1 MAPSNLNEVPMRRH
15 TMATWIITGA
25 NRGLGLEFAKQLL
38 ADGHSVIAGIRQPEM
53 MEFDHER
60 MTVLRLDVAS
70 TTSVHEFAENV
81 KLATQSIDV
90 LVNNAGRMDGRWQPL
105 EEVDPE
111 VSLEVL
117 NVNTIGPLRVSQAL
131 WPLLEGPNPTK
142 IANISSLMGS
152 IDDCMSGRSYA
163 YRTSKTGLNM
173 ITKIL
178 AVEGKNKGIS
188 VTAYHPGWA
197 KTDMGGERAPVPVS
211 VSVQGLIGLIN
222 KQDDVRTGRFFE
234 YTGDELPW

>member
-1 MAPSNLNEVPMRRH
+1 
-15 TMATWIITGA
+15 MATWVITGA

-38 ADGHSVIAGIRQPEM
+38 ADDHSVIAGVRQPEM
-53 MEFDHER
+53 MEFEHER

-90 LVNNAGRMDGRWQPL
+90 LVNNAGRMDGRWQSL

-188 VTAYHPGWA
+188 ATAYHPGWA

-222 KQDDVRTGRFFE
+222 EQDDVRTGRFFE

>member
-1 MAPSNLNEVPMRRH
+1 
-15 TMATWIITGA
+15 MATWVVTGA
-25 NRGLGLEFAKQLL
+25 NRGIGLEFAKQLL
-38 ADGHSVIAGIRQPEM
+38 AEGHSVIAGVRSPESM
-53 MEFDHER
+53 KFSHEK
-60 MTVLRLDVAS
+60 MSILQLDVSS
-70 TTSVHEFAENV
+70 TSSVHEFAENV
-81 KLATQSIDV
+81 KSMSQSIDI
-90 LVNNAGRMDGRWQPL
+90 LVNNAGRMDGRWQSL
-105 EEVDPE
+105 EDVDPE

-117 NVNTIGPLRVSQAL
+117 NVNTIGPLRVSQVL
-131 WPLLEGPNPTK
+131 WPLLQASNKGK

-173 ITKIL
+173 ITKVL
-178 AVEGKNKGIS
+178 AVEGKDHNIT

-211 VSVQGLIGLIN
+211 VSVKGLIGLIH
-222 KQDDVRTGRFFE
+222 KQDIAQSGRFFE

>member
-1 MAPSNLNEVPMRRH
+1 
-15 TMATWIITGA
+15 
-25 NRGLGLEFAKQLL
+25 
-38 ADGHSVIAGIRQPEM
+38 
-53 MEFDHER
+53 
-60 MTVLRLDVAS
+60 
-70 TTSVHEFAENV
+70 
-81 KLATQSIDV
+81 
-90 LVNNAGRMDGRWQPL
+90 
-105 EEVDPE
+105 
-111 VSLEVL
+111 
-117 NVNTIGPLRVSQAL
+117 
-131 WPLLEGPNPTK
+131 
-142 IANISSLMGS
+142 MGS

-222 KQDDVRTGRFFE
+222 EQDDVRTGRFFE

>member
-1 MAPSNLNEVPMRRH
+1 
-15 TMATWIITGA
+15 MATWVVTGA
-25 NRGLGLEFAKQLL
+25 NRGIGLEFAKQLL
-38 ADGHSVIAGIRQPEM
+38 AEGHSVIAGVRSLESM
-53 MEFDHER
+53 KFSHEK
-60 MTVLRLDVAS
+60 MSILQLDVSS
-70 TTSVHEFAENV
+70 TSSVREFAENV
-81 KLATQSIDV
+81 KSMSQSIDI
-90 LVNNAGRMDGRWQPL
+90 LVNNAGRMDGRWQSL
-105 EEVDPE
+105 EDVDPE

-117 NVNTIGPLRVSQAL
+117 NVNTIGPLRVSQVL
-131 WPLLEGPNPTK
+131 WPLLQASNKGK

-178 AVEGKNKGIS
+178 AVEGKDHNIT

-211 VSVQGLIGLIN
+211 VSVKGLIGLIH
-222 KQDDVRTGRFFE
+222 KQDIAQSGRFFE

>member
-1 MAPSNLNEVPMRRH
+1 
-15 TMATWIITGA
+15 MATWVITGA

-38 ADGHSVIAGIRQPEM
+38 ADDHSVIAGVRQPEM
-53 MEFDHER
+53 MEFEHER

-90 LVNNAGRMDGRWQPL
+90 LVNNAGRMDGRWQSL

-142 IANISSLMGS
+142 VANISSLMGS

-188 VTAYHPGWA
+188 ATAYHPGWA

-222 KQDDVRTGRFFE
+222 EQDDVRTGRFFE